1 MKHYQRLAALLLA
14 VLLLCGCMPKI
25 QREYR
30 TDIPFVQTPAPA
42 QTPAAGRSAAEQR
55 YGSVKLLTEPTVL
68 VSVFLNAPGC
78 EEWTEEA
85 RTDALARVDT
95 ALDWLAQQGSS
106 YGVKTLLYHADG
118 GYYTLHNAVSGGE
131 QSEESDALLEEL
143 DTLSARID
151 TADLQAKYSA
161 TNIGM
166 LYFLP
171 VGGTSFAMV
180 HYADSGEKY
189 YYEYACL
196 YRYDAYS
203 PDAEPENPAT
213 YAHEIL
219 HLFGAPDLY
228 EGSTDAFVDEALLHY
243 IARRY
248 PNDIM
253 HSTYDADGTSRL
265 QDITQTI
272 SPLTAYCVGLTD
284 TCPELDLFP
293 ALADLAPGV
302 FGSGADPEPDELPGA
317 VAA

>member
-25 QREYR
+25 QREYK
-30 TDIPFVQTPAPA
+30 TDMPHVQTPAPT
-42 QTPAAGRSAAEQR
+42 QTPAAGHSTAEQR
-55 YGSVKLLTEPTVL
+55 YGSVKLLTQPTVL
-68 VSVFLNAPGC
+68 VSVFLNAPDC
-78 EEWTEEA
+78 DPWTESE
-85 RTDALARVDT
+85 RSDALARVDT
-95 ALDWLAQQGSS
+95 ALDWLAGQGSS
-106 YGVKTLLYHADG
+106 YGVKTMLRHADG
-118 GYYTLHNAVSGGE
+118 GYYMLQNTVSGGE
-131 QSEESDALLEEL
+131 QSEESDALLGEL
-143 DTLSARID
+143 DALSKRID
-151 TADLQAKYSA
+151 TDALRAEYGTS
-161 TNIGM
+161 NIGV

-180 HYADSGEKY
+180 HYADSGEQY

-203 PDAEPENPAT
+203 ADAEPENPAT

-228 EGSTDAFVDEALLHY
+228 EGSTDAFVDDALLAY
-243 IARRY
+243 IEHSC

-265 QDITQTI
+265 QDISQVI
-272 SPLTAYCVGLTD
+272 SPLTAYCVGLAD
-284 TCPELDLFP
+284 SCPELAMFP
-293 ALADLAPGV
+293 ALADVTPGV
-302 FGSGADPEPDELPGA
+302 CGSGAEPEPDELPGA